1 MALLA
6 HTGMNFLRVLEG
18 PGLLMVK
25 AFFALLLL
33 LLLTCVAW
41 LARSFLH
48 PIWGGFERRLNP
60 PLTMG
65 VVDVLVSS
73 GANGRFSIS
82 ELTRTSAID
91 IVVVAAGYGGV
102 SRRVIPPEE
111 GVLDNIRIQLKRGDS
126 TLRGTIVDGAGKS
139 VPGAW
144 VIAHDQSYGI
154 KGVRFLIETNG
165 RAEYELPLIAGR
177 KYLIEAYKKGHDFSR
192 VWKEVSMPPGG
203 LTLPPL
209 RLEKEK

>member
-1 MALLA
+1 LTIVEIKSCRTDFDADQKWPDYLGFCDRFYFAVDLAFPANLL
-6 HTGMNFLRVLEG
+6 
-18 PGLLMVK
+18 
-25 AFFALLLL
+25 
-33 LLLTCVAW
+33 
-41 LARSFLH
+41 
-48 PIWGGFERRLNP
+48 
-60 PLTMG
+60 
-65 VVDVLVSS
+65 
-73 GANGRFSIS
+73 
-82 ELTRTSAID
+82 
-91 IVVVAAGYGGV
+91 
-102 SRRVIPPEE
+102 PPEE